1 MGLYIFNHSIKWSD
15 AMPMYVSHNAQPKNR
30 PGQDATTKDRG
41 MTDYFDMRNQ
51 PNKAKVEG
59 SRLVMMQNAPGQH
72 TRRAPKVDILR

>member
-1 MGLYIFNHSIKWSD
+1 
-15 AMPMYVSHNAQPKNR
+15 MPMYVSHNAQPKNR

-59 SRLVMMQNAPGQH
+59 SRLTMMQNAPGQH
-72 TRRAPKVDILR
+72 ARRAPKVDILR

>member
-1 MGLYIFNHSIKWSD
+1 
-15 AMPMYVSHNAQPKNR
+15 MPMYVSHNAQPKNR

-72 TRRAPKVDILR
+72 VRRAPKVDILR